1 MHRGYI
7 KLWRKIK
14 EWEWYKESNTLH
26 LFLHLMLNANY
37 KASRFMGQ
45 EIKRGDIVVGRKQ
58 LSLDTGITE
67 QSVRTSIE
75 RLKSTSEITSR
86 STNKFSIITLCNY
99 ETYQNDNFEINQQNV
114 SPSTTDQPATN
125 QQLTTSKEVNKEK
138 KEKNNTYT
146 VEFESFWKQ
155 YPKKIGK
162 GEAYKKW
169 MKIPTNAIDK
179 INKALQWQIKCDQ
192 WIKDNG
198 QFIPLPSTYLNQCRW
213 EDEPIKQPTKQSD
226 GGGYAK
232 YMA

>member
-1 MHRGYI
+1 
-7 KLWRKIK
+7 
-14 EWEWYKESNTLH
+14 
-26 LFLHLMLNANY
+26 
-37 KASRFMGQ
+37 MGQ

-162 GEAYKKW
+162 GEA
-169 MKIPTNAIDK
+169 DK
-179 INKALQWQIKCDQ
+179 
-192 WIKDNG
+192 
-198 QFIPLPSTYLNQCRW
+198 
-213 EDEPIKQPTKQSD
+213 
-226 GGGYAK
+226 
-232 YMA
+232 